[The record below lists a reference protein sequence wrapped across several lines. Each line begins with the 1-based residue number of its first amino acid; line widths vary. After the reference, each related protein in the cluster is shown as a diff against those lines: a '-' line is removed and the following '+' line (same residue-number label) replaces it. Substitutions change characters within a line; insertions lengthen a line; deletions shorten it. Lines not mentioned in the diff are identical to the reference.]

1 MPTDEEAPIISQLN
15 CAIAEA
21 VSDIEQFNVDDDL
34 DTTCIMS
41 KRRRD
46 VGNSNPDELN
56 ALALRYGN
64 ACNGVLRATAC
75 IYQQVILGQDCSR
88 SEP

>member
-1 MPTDEEAPIISQLN
+1 MPTEEEASIISQLN

-21 VSDIEQFNVDDDL
+21 VSDIEQFDVDDDL
-34 DTTCIMS
+34 DTIILS

-64 ACNGVLRATAC
+64 ACNGVTHQWFSGEFLIVVYR
-75 IYQQVILGQDCSR
+75 
-88 SEP
+88 

>member
-1 MPTDEEAPIISQLN
+1 MPTEEEASIISQLN

-21 VSDIEQFNVDDDL
+21 VSDIEQFDVDDDL
-34 DTTCIMS
+34 DTIILS

-64 ACNGVLRATAC
+64 ACNGVLRVTAC
-75 IYQQVILGQDCSR
+75 IYQQVILGQDCCR

>member
-1 MPTDEEAPIISQLN
+1 MPTEEEASIISQLN

-21 VSDIEQFNVDDDL
+21 VSDIEQFDVDDDL
-34 DTTCIMS
+34 DTVIMS

-46 VGNSNPDELN
+46 VGNSNPNELN

-64 ACNGVLRATAC
+64 ACNGVLRASAC
-75 IYQQVILGQDCSR
+75 VYQQVILEQECR
-88 SEP
+88 SDF

>member
-1 MPTDEEAPIISQLN
+1 MPTEEEASIICQLN

-21 VSDIEQFNVDDDL
+21 VSDIEQFDVDDDL
-34 DTTCIMS
+34 DTIILS

-46 VGNSNPDELN
+46 VGNSNPVELN

-75 IYQQVILGQDCSR
+75 IYQQVILNLECSR